1 MDQLDASY
9 ALPALRRAEQRPE
22 RILYVAR
29 AGLGAL
35 PSGFGT
41 ILIFMSPQLL
51 SLGFLIWA
59 IWWPYPA
66 TTHAFVRAVLCSV
79 VLAGAVVTV
88 GWLLIR
94 RNRGFVMAVIRAPF
108 MSITVTDRRMIWS
121 VPWDKAPLMEI
132 GRGRMLR
139 GVLGGVDRKGRGN
152 AAVELVPGDPAA
164 DIDGHIH
171 FDRLPEVA
179 RFVSAV
185 ESW

>member
-1 MDQLDASY
+1 MDQPDASY

-22 RILYVAR
+22 RVLYVAR

-41 ILIFMSPQLL
+41 ILIFMSPQLF

-59 IWWPYPA
+59 IWWPYPS

-79 VLAGAVVTV
+79 VLAGAVMTV

-121 VPWDKAPLMEI
+121 VPWDRAPLMEI

-139 GVLGGVDRKGRGN
+139 GILGGVDRKGRGN

-185 ESW
+185 DSW